1 MGVILSS
8 LRFLRR
14 LLGYGD
20 NASNSGVNEMNP
32 LYQLPPELFRMVIN
46 NLGLHDQFVLSQT
59 SRGLRDVFRRHWE
72 WEISQLPSND
82 RSRFWAGLAF
92 TFPDH
97 WACPQC
103 CRLHPIDESDTPNT
117 PQNPPCGADLSLR
130 IINPRGY
137 SYSLQQNHIQNA
149 LKLSRMGNSHQN
161 YLDSLMRP
169 HTLSRMSEF
178 MFEPSFTET
187 YTARPRI
194 INGRFILHQEWVITD
209 EISVMRPLFDH
220 ITIPGC
226 PHLNVFGKGIM
237 HSKWWKRT
245 GARMTQGD
253 NPRLRANVILEQAI
267 ENAIIYEGCGI
278 LCSCPRCPTDFEVRV
293 SEDLLTATIRAWHD
307 FGGEGA
313 PVDTGWDAHVKSP
326 GLSDWLYERL
336 RFGHVP
342 GSIEKLWVYTPEE
355 SELASQHWASEEVNS

>member
-20 NASNSGVNEMNP
+20 NASNGVINEMHP
-32 LYQLPPELFRMVIN
+32 LYQLPPEIFSMIIN
-46 NLGLHDQFVLSQT
+46 NLGLHDEFALSQT

-72 WEISQLPSND
+72 REISQLPSND

-92 TFPDH
+92 NFPDH

-103 CRLHPIDESDTPNT
+103 CRMHPMDESDTPT
-117 PQNPPCGADLSLR
+117 SPQNPPCGADLSLR
-130 IINPRGY
+130 MINPGG
-137 SYSLQQNHIQNA
+137 YSLQQNHIQST

-169 HTLSRMSEF
+169 HKHIRTMEF

-194 INGRFILHQEWVITD
+194 INGRFILRREWVITD
-209 EISVMRPLFDH
+209 ECHIMRPLFDH

-226 PHLNVFGKGIM
+226 PHMNVFGNGIM

-245 GARMTQGD
+245 GAAMAQQG
-253 NPRLRANVILEQAI
+253 NPRLRENIILEQAI

-278 LCSCPRCPTDFEVRV
+278 ICSCPRCPADFEVKV
-293 SEDLLTATIRAWHD
+293 SEDMLTATIRAWHD

-313 PVDTGWDAHVKSP
+313 PVDTGWDAHVKTP
-326 GLSDWLYERL
+326 GLSDWLYDEL
-336 RFGHVP
+336 RFGHTP
-342 GSIEKLWVYTPEE
+342 GSIEKLWVHTPEE
-355 SELASQHWASEEVNS
+355 SELAS